1 MQNST
6 SQDRYSKPA
15 VFFHWAVF
23 LLVALAYLAIEIRGP
38 KGSDSRIFWNGV
50 HYWAGTLVLTFA
62 VFRLVWRL
70 WRGAP
75 NEIEVNPVLTFLA
88 RLAHVAL
95 YLFIFVQPLLG
106 ILTLNTGG
114 HPLTL
119 AGLNVE
125 ITLVGT
131 DTIARH
137 AIKSAHEWIGNAFY
151 FVIGLHALGALMH
164 HVVFRDRTLRRML

>member
-1 MQNST
+1 MQNSA

-15 VFFHWAVF
+15 VFFHWVVF

-38 KGSDSRIFWNGV
+38 KGSHSRIFWTAV
-50 HYWAGTLVLTFA
+50 HLWAGSLVLTFA

-75 NEIEVNPVLTFLA
+75 NEIEVSAVLTFLA
-88 RLAHVAL
+88 RLVHVAL

-106 ILTLNTGG
+106 ILMLNTGG
-114 HPLTL
+114 HPLKL

-131 DTIARH
+131 DAVARH
-137 AIKSAHEWIGNAFY
+137 AIKNAHVWIGNAFY
-151 FVIGLHALGALMH
+151 FVIGLHALGALTH
-164 HVVFRDRTLRRML
+164 HFVFRDRTLQRML

>member
-15 VFFHWAVF
+15 VFFHWAIF

-38 KGSDSRIFWNGV
+38 KGSDSRIFWSDV

-75 NEIEVNPVLTFLA
+75 DEIEVNAVLTFLA
-88 RLAHVAL
+88 RLAHLAL

-106 ILTLNTGG
+106 ILTINTGG

-119 AGLNVE
+119 AGLNVD
-125 ITLVGT
+125 ITLVGK
-131 DTIARH
+131 DTIARS
-137 AIKSAHEWIGNAFY
+137 AIKTAHEWIGNAFY
-151 FVIGLHALGALMH
+151 FVIGLHALGALTH
-164 HVVFRDRTLRRML
+164 HIVFRDRTLRRML